1 MANTLYDRT
10 IAFAGICQAV
20 KLVQQVAQTGRCDN
34 EMLTATL
41 ESILVTDPANT
52 LAVYHS
58 DEANLCIGLEAL
70 VKDIDNTSSG
80 NELTRYLVGVMA
92 LERKL
97 SGRRDSMAQLG
108 DRIDLLKRQ
117 TEHFELLEEQMLSN
131 IASVYLDI
139 ISPLGPRIQVSGTP
153 AQLQIP
159 QVQHKVRALLLAA
172 IRSAVLW
179 RQVGGK
185 RRHLIF
191 GRKQMVE
198 QAKSFSLAAKHF

>member
-58 DEANLCIGLEAL
+58 DEANLRIGLEAL

-153 AQLQIP
+153 VQLQIP

-198 QAKSFSLAAKHF
+198 QAKILLARC